1 MIYDIVRSKR
11 WTYIRLPIDGLKS
24 IIFHGPSPTLCI
36 ASGNCDSD
44 DDDAHHLY
52 HINSHIPLLNCTQQ
66 RLFHHPHH
74 LYLLPLQAM
83 CGLTIL
89 KSTKWAASI
98 IKWYMNYRFQVNDD
112 SSWSTVDRL
121 HKCLRCAVHDSYLY
135 CRYVY
140 VISFS
145 TMTSVVI
152 HADNPVSPRF
162 DWDYFIS
169 SGR

>member
-1 MIYDIVRSKR
+1 MLLIVTSKMIYFLFMIYDIVRSKR

-52 HINSHIPLLNCTQQ
+52 HINSHIPLHNCTQQ

-98 IKWYMNYRFQVNDD
+98 IKWYMNYRF
-112 SSWSTVDRL
+112 
-121 HKCLRCAVHDSYLY
+121 
-135 CRYVY
+135 
-140 VISFS
+140 
-145 TMTSVVI
+145 
-152 HADNPVSPRF
+152 
-162 DWDYFIS
+162 
-169 SGR
+169 